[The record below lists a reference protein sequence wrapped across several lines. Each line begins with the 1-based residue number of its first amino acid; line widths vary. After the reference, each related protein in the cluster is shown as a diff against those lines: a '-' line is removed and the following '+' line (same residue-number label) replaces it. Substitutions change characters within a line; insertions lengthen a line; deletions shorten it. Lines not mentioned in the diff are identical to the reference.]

1 MKLFDVPW
9 LDVLTQL
16 PHWNALPPDARRV
29 LLSELHMNGYIV
41 GSTFGA
47 HRDVIATSGIAHFEA
62 ERNRFSLTNQHRP
75 FVKVLRAASRIR
87 MFDNPSPQILTGYLE
102 EHFTQV
108 EIESLGGRHT
118 RGFYGAVT
126 RAGLASRVA
135 YSDWPGDLL
144 AATTDARLLAWAEAR
159 GATVATGV
167 TLPRLRA
174 LRDLLELLR
183 HDADGLPLRELAVRF
198 KQLELPALADT
209 IHLGLAT
216 VVLFVGMRGH
226 DLELMIGLWPEAVRE
241 LNRPPTERP
250 HVVTPIETF
259 TLAVLMEDMTAV
271 LAAIS
276 AAPVR
281 VRTDD
286 LSVFARTRVAIEA
299 QLVTVPPWVTP
310 VAFSPLL
317 TRVDAAAR
325 ELTDRGMVEL
335 HELQGHPHLVRTA
348 SGAAWLARSS
358 VQRLR
363 ALIDPLRRSTEVNPP
378 SQYEPSSRVGFFSFA
393 LPYFQVPGK
402 LRTRDAITRTWLE
415 LPDGFV
421 SLESVIEYATREA
434 NPFTKLSGPA
444 LHDVQHVM
452 HFGGGEPR
460 AQYNAL
466 WRNALARFLID
477 RLVAFGGAE
486 LGRLG
491 ADDIA
496 VRLTDVGRYLLGAAD
511 DFEYGSADIADVVV
525 QPNFD
530 IVFLGVAPSV
540 EASLARLADRIGRAP
555 GLVFRITRASVLRA
569 AESGLSADDLIA
581 ALTAA
586 SSKPLPTNVRREI
599 AGWLASVRRAT
610 LRAIEVITCDSSA
623 SADRVAELLGNKAMR
638 LSELMFE
645 MPAATPAARAA
656 LLKKLR
662 AAGVFLDDQS
672 GTGARPKR
680 GRR

>member
-16 PHWNALPPDARRV
+16 PRWNALPLDARRV

-47 HRDVIATSGIAHFEA
+47 HRDVIAASGIAHFDA

-87 MFDNPSPQILTGYLE
+87 MFDNPSLPILIGYLE

-108 EIESLGGRHT
+108 DIESLSGRHT
-118 RGFYGAVT
+118 GGFFGVAT
-126 RAGLASRVA
+126 RAGLAARVA
-135 YSDWPGDLL
+135 YPDWPGDLL
-144 AATTDARLLAWAEAR
+144 AATTDARLQSWATAR
-159 GATVATGV
+159 GVTAASDV
-167 TLPRLRA
+167 TLLRIRA

-183 HDADGLPLRELAVRF
+183 RHADGLPLRELIARY
-198 KQLELPALADT
+198 KQFELPALAET

-226 DLELMIGLWPEAVRE
+226 DLDLMIGLWPEAAHE
-241 LNRPPTERP
+241 LDRPPTERP
-250 HVVTPIETF
+250 HVVTPSETF
-259 TLAVLMEDMTAV
+259 TLAVRMEDMTAV

-299 QLVTVPPWVTP
+299 QLVAVPSWVTP

-325 ELTDRGMVEL
+325 ELTDRDMVEL

-348 SGAAWLARSS
+348 SGAAWLALSS
-358 VQRLR
+358 AHRLR
-363 ALIDPLRRSTEVNPP
+363 ALIEPLRQSPEINPP
-378 SQYEPSSRVGFFSFA
+378 SQFEPFVRVGFFSFE
-393 LPYFQVPGK
+393 LPYFQVPDQ
-402 LRTRDAITRTWLE
+402 LRMRDAITRTWLDR
-415 LPDGFV
+415 PDDFV
-421 SLESVIEYATREA
+421 SLESILEYATREA
-434 NPFTKLSGPA
+434 NPFTKLSGLA
-444 LHDVQHVM
+444 LRDLQHMM

-466 WRNALARFLID
+466 WRNALTRFLID

-496 VRLTDVGRYLLGAAD
+496 VRLTGVGRYLLGAAE

-540 EASLARLADRIGRAP
+540 EASLARLADRVGRAP

-599 AGWLASVRRAT
+599 AGWLATVRRVT
-610 LRAIEVITCDSSA
+610 LRAIEVITCDGSA
-623 SADRVAELLGNKAMR
+623 SADRVAELLGNKVLR
-638 LSELMFE
+638 LSETLFE